1 MKEEIHP
8 ELSEIT
14 VKCACGNTFETL
26 STKEDLHV
34 DVCSECHPFF
44 SEGDRFLD
52 SEGRISKF
60 EKKYGIESE
69 ESETEDMED
78 IEEAEEKTEEGAE
91 AEVES
96 DEEEVKAKIVTEK
109 EKEEEEEETESE

>member
-1 MKEEIHP
+1 MKEGIHP
-8 ELSEIT
+8 DMKKIT

-69 ESETEDMED
+69 QGEEEEP
-78 IEEAEEKTEEGAE
+78 EEAEQE
-91 AEVES
+91 
-96 DEEEVKAKIVTEK
+96 EEEVD
-109 EKEEEEEETESE
+109 SE

>member
-1 MKEEIHP
+1 MKEGIHP
-8 ELSEIT
+8 EMKKIE

-60 EKKYGIESE
+60 EKKYGIES
-69 ESETEDMED
+69 D
-78 IEEAEEKTEEGAE
+78 EAENEKAEAGDEEDQAPDTEENE
-91 AEVES
+91 AE
-96 DEEEVKAKIVTEK
+96 
-109 EKEEEEEETESE
+109 

>member
-1 MKEEIHP
+1 MKEGIHP
-8 ELSEIT
+8 ELEEVT

-44 SEGDRFLD
+44 SGGDRFLD

-60 EKKYGIESE
+60 EKKYGLNE
-69 ESETEDMED
+69 E
-78 IEEAEEKTEEGAE
+78 EEP
-91 AEVES
+91 
-96 DEEEVKAKIVTEK
+96 EEEVEEESGEVEARD
-109 EKEEEEEETESE
+109 EEEEEEEQE

>member
-1 MKEEIHP
+1 MKDGIHP
-8 ELSEIT
+8 ELKEVT

-44 SEGDRFLD
+44 SGGDRFLD

-60 EKKYGIESE
+60 ERKYGLNEEESESE
-69 ESETEDMED
+69 EGSEEMETGE
-78 IEEAEEKTEEGAE
+78 EEAEE
-91 AEVES
+91 
-96 DEEEVKAKIVTEK
+96 EEEQE
-109 EKEEEEEETESE
+109 

>member
-1 MKEEIHP
+1 MKEGIHP
-8 ELSEIT
+8 DMKKIE

-60 EKKYGIESE
+60 EKKYGIES
-69 ESETEDMED
+69 D
-78 IEEAEEKTEEGAE
+78 EAEGEE
-91 AEVES
+91 
-96 DEEEVKAKIVTEK
+96 T
-109 EKEEEEEETESE
+109 EEETEAEAEEDEVPESEENDSE

>member
-1 MKEEIHP
+1 MKEGIHP
-8 ELSEIT
+8 DMKKIT

-34 DVCSECHPFF
+34 DVCSDCHPFF

-69 ESETEDMED
+69 EGEPEEPEED
-78 IEEAEEKTEEGAE
+78 
-91 AEVES
+91 
-96 DEEEVKAKIVTEK
+96 
-109 EKEEEEEETESE
+109 EETEVEETDSE

>member
-8 ELSEIT
+8 ELSKVK

-44 SEGDRFLD
+44 TEGDRFLD

-69 ESETEDMED
+69 ESETEDLED
-78 IEEAEEKTEEGAE
+78 IEETEEEAE
-91 AEVES
+91 AEA
-96 DEEEVKAKIVTEK
+96 EE
-109 EKEEEEEETESE
+109 EKEEIESE

>member
-1 MKEEIHP
+1 MKEGIHP
-8 ELSEIT
+8 DMKKIT

-69 ESETEDMED
+69 EGEEEEP
-78 IEEAEEKTEEGAE
+78 EEAEVK
-91 AEVES
+91 
-96 DEEEVKAKIVTEK
+96 EEEVD
-109 EKEEEEEETESE
+109 SE

>member
-1 MKEEIHP
+1 MKEGIHP
-8 ELSEIT
+8 ELEEVT

-44 SEGDRFLD
+44 SGGDRFLD

-60 EKKYGIESE
+60 EKKYGLNE
-69 ESETEDMED
+69 EEEPEE
-78 IEEAEEKTEEGAE
+78 EEAEENPQ
-91 AEVES
+91 EVEAG
-96 DEEEVKAKIVTEK
+96 V
-109 EKEEEEEETESE
+109 EEEEEAEQE

>member
-8 ELSEIT
+8 ELSKVK

-44 SEGDRFLD
+44 TEGDRFLD

-69 ESETEDMED
+69 ESETEALED
-78 IEEAEEKTEEGAE
+78 IEEAEKE
-91 AEVES
+91 AEE
-96 DEEEVKAKIVTEK
+96 
-109 EKEEEEEETESE
+109 EEEEEETESE

>member
-8 ELSEIT
+8 ELSKIT
-14 VKCACGNTFETL
+14 VKCACGNSFETL

-34 DVCSECHPFF
+34 DVCSDCHPFF

-69 ESETEDMED
+69 EGEPEEPEED
-78 IEEAEEKTEEGAE
+78 
-91 AEVES
+91 
-96 DEEEVKAKIVTEK
+96 
-109 EKEEEEEETESE
+109 EETEETEVEETDSE

>member
-1 MKEEIHP
+1 MKEGIHP
-8 ELSEIT
+8 DMKKIE

-60 EKKYGIESE
+60 EKKYGIESDE
-69 ESETEDMED
+69 AES
-78 IEEAEEKTEEGAE
+78 EEAEAGDEKDQSPDTEE
-91 AEVES
+91 
-96 DEEEVKAKIVTEK
+96 D
-109 EKEEEEEETESE
+109 ESE

>member
-1 MKEEIHP
+1 MKEGIHP
-8 ELSEIT
+8 ELKKIT

-34 DVCSECHPFF
+34 DVCSDCHPFF

-69 ESETEDMED
+69 EEPESSE
-78 IEEAEEKTEEGAE
+78 G
-91 AEVES
+91 VES
-96 DEEEVKAKIVTEK
+96 EAA
-109 EKEEEEEETESE
+109 EEEETDSE

>member
-1 MKEEIHP
+1 MKDGIHP
-8 ELSEIT
+8 ELKKVT

-44 SEGDRFLD
+44 SGGDRFLD

-60 EKKYGIESE
+60 EKKYGLNQE
-69 ESETEDMED
+69 ETE
-78 IEEAEEKTEEGAE
+78 EEPEPEEETEEME
-91 AEVES
+91 AG
-96 DEEEVKAKIVTEK
+96 
-109 EKEEEEEETESE
+109 EEEETEEEAEAE